1 MEINN
6 LQDVEKGIQEHSS
19 SLEENAVNQLHEII
33 NDCPAYIKDF
43 IEESFEHK
51 RIPKEYLFS
60 SILFAFSNAAG
71 LAFQIDSLGYSNYGN
86 IYLALIG
93 SRGDAKSPAMDLA
106 TAPLNEYDNQQY
118 KEFIEK
124 SLEDGS
130 GETIV
135 RKQLLIQDATVEAA
149 YYKHHQNP
157 CSLGIF
163 MDEMY
168 HLIEKMGN
176 PSNKDGPAWRQLLLQ
191 GNTNK
196 HVDISRKT
204 TESFRLAKAYPV
216 LLGSIQ
222 QEFIPKMFSGGNEES
237 GLTDRLLFTP
247 KLTHNSKLSRYRI
260 GQDCL
265 RNYSDNLLRI
275 MEHRSSVEKQ
285 GLDEPN
291 VLKCTSEAED
301 LLFDYTQK
309 LLDSQEKAESGEK
322 EYLSKIQI
330 NVHKMVL
337 ILHLIKQ
344 AATPELCLRIEPAT
358 INEAIRIMEFYLT
371 NFKIIR
377 QKLEGHIKNIST
389 NDVIKLG
396 MKNNATQ
403 QQIAAVVGVNKS
415 TISRKM
421 AKIKM

>member
-1 MEINN
+1 MLINS

-19 SLEENAVNQLHEII
+19 SLEENAVNQLQEII

-43 IEESFEHK
+43 IEESFEYK

-106 TAPLNEYDNQQY
+106 TAPLNEFDNQQY
-118 KEFIEK
+118 KLFKEK
-124 SLEDGS
+124 SLDDGS
-130 GETIV
+130 SETVV

-157 CSLGIF
+157 FSLGIF
-163 MDEMY
+163 MDELY

-176 PSNKDGPAWRQLLLQ
+176 PSSKDGPAWRQLLLQ

-204 TESFRLAKAYPV
+204 TESFRLPKAYPV

-222 QEFIPKMFSGGNEES
+222 EEFIPKMFSGGNEES

-247 KLTHNSKLSRYRI
+247 KLTHNSKLSRYKI

-275 MEHRSSVEKQ
+275 MEHRSTVEKQ
-285 GLDEPN
+285 SLDEPFIIT
-291 VLKCTSEAED
+291 CIPEAED
-301 LLFDYTQK
+301 LLFNYTQK
-309 LLDSQEKAESGEK
+309 LLDNQKEAESGEK
-322 EYLSKIQI
+322 EYLSKVQI
-330 NVHKMVL
+330 NIHKMVL

-344 AATPELCLRIEPAT
+344 SAKPELCLRIEPET
-358 INEAIRIMEFYLT
+358 VTEAIRIMEFYLT

-377 QKLEGHIKNIST
+377 HKLEGQEKSISI

-396 MKNNATQ
+396 IKNKATQ
-403 QQIAAVVGVNKS
+403 ESISAVLGVHKS
-415 TISRKM
+415 TICRKM
-421 AKIKM
+421 AKLKL

>member
-1 MEINN
+1 MEINS

-19 SLEENAVNQLHEII
+19 SLEEIAVNQLQEII
-33 NDCPAYIKDF
+33 NDCPNYIKVF
-43 IEESFEHK
+43 IEESFEYK

-118 KEFIEK
+118 MEFKEK
-124 SLEDGS
+124 SLDDGS
-130 GETIV
+130 GETVV

-163 MDEMY
+163 MDELY

-176 PSNKDGPAWRQLLLQ
+176 PSSKDGPAWRQLLLQ

-204 TESFRLAKAYPV
+204 TESFRLTKAYPV

-222 QEFIPKMFSGGNEES
+222 EEFIPKMFSGGNEES

-247 KLTHNSKLSRYRI
+247 KLTHNSKLSRYKI

-275 MEHRSSVEKQ
+275 MEHRSSVEKHI
-285 GLDEPN
+285 LDEPYIII
-291 VLKCTSEAED
+291 CIPEAED

-309 LLDSQEKAESGEK
+309 LLDSQEEAESGEK
-322 EYLSKIQI
+322 EYLSKVQI
-330 NVHKMVL
+330 NIHKMVL

-344 AATPELCLRIEPAT
+344 SAKPELCLRIEPDT
-358 INEAIRIMEFYLT
+358 VKEAIRIMEFYLT

-377 QKLEGHIKNIST
+377 HKLDGQEKSISI
-389 NDVIKLG
+389 NDIIKLG
-396 MKNNATQ
+396 IKNKATQ
-403 QQIAAVVGVNKS
+403 ESIAAVLGVNKS
-415 TISRKM
+415 TICRKM
-421 AKIKM
+421 AKLKL